1 MNQLKID
8 SMNKIYIVSS
18 ALLAMVSGVSL
29 SAQNLNPTVSVSRA
43 YEGSLMEVH
52 KPSQVMTV
60 PDSLLQFDLDFDYS
74 VFEKPYKGAYDFKPY
89 FLQMRPES
97 SGYNGNKFFLRAGA
111 GYQLRPAFDAVWE
124 PVRKGRFRMSVYGSH
139 HSYIGNYNQ
148 ITLDDKSNL
157 KRSGDKW
164 SGYDMYSNG
173 GVFGQAD
180 FSKAVLSFDA
190 DYLGIHTKDQ
200 ARSVG
205 YNSGNFNVRF
215 RSENPAEKYI
225 FYDVKLKY
233 SYARQGIETDN
244 VVNGTVYMNQSG
256 ANKPLGIS
264 DLDFVST
271 AGPVIDRYN
280 SVLVDLG
287 VGVTWYGGYMKTN
300 VGNVYVTPRY
310 VFKKDRWDVS
320 AGVRL
325 NFNISDKK
333 SGDALN
339 KNHGTLIYPDVHI
352 AFAPIKNNMNIY
364 FNVKG
369 GDYRNPYFDLKQRN
383 HFFMPYSGMSENSA
397 AHFDFNLGLEGSVW
411 SRLRYDLNVGFTS
424 FEKMPFDMA
433 TAVVTGDNQVWTSRL
448 NYLAGSSM
456 YSELKLQWESRNV
469 SIDSRF
475 RFNNQDVKKNNR
487 DTELYFK
494 PSVFTGY
501 IDATYNWKKRVF
513 AGVSAEL
520 ASRRKGRGCL
530 YAFTPDATF
539 GDTEVLRDMWI
550 PAWVNLGVHVEYAF
564 TQKMSFWVRGEN
576 LLNADI
582 QRTPFYTDGG
592 IGFTAGIC
600 LNL

>member
-1 MNQLKID
+1 
-8 SMNKIYIVSS
+8 MNKIYTVSS
-18 ALLAMVSGVSL
+18 ALLAMVYGLSV

-52 KPSQVMTV
+52 KPSQVMSV

-89 FLQMRPES
+89 FLQMRPQS
-97 SGYNGNKFFLRAGA
+97 SDYNGNKFFLRAGA

-148 ITLDDKSNL
+148 IAPDDKFNL
-157 KRSGDKW
+157 KRTGDKW

-173 GVFGQAD
+173 GAFGQVD

-215 RSENPAEKYI
+215 RSENPAEKYF
-225 FYDVKLKY
+225 FYDVKMKY
-233 SYARQGIETDN
+233 SYAQQGIETDN
-244 VVNGTVYMNQSG
+244 VVNGTVYMNESG
-256 ANKPLGIS
+256 VNDPLRIS
-264 DLDFVST
+264 DMDFAAT
-271 AGPVIDRYN
+271 MGPVLDRYN
-280 SVLVDLG
+280 SILVDAG
-287 VGVTWYGGYMKTN
+287 VGITWYGGYMKTN

-310 VFKKDRWDVS
+310 AFKKDRWDVS

-333 SGDALN
+333 SDAALN
-339 KNHGTLIYPDVHI
+339 KNHGALLYPDVHI
-352 AFAPIKNNMNIY
+352 AFSPIKNIMNVY
-364 FNVKG
+364 FNAKG
-369 GDYRNPYFDLKQRN
+369 GDYRNPYLDLKQKN
-383 HFFMPYSGMSENSA
+383 HFFMPYSGMSENTA
-397 AHFDFNLGLEGSVW
+397 TQFDVSLGLEGNVW
-411 SRLRYDLNVGFTS
+411 SRLRYDLKAGFTS
-424 FEKMPFDMA
+424 FEKMPFDMV
-433 TAVVTGDNQVWTSRL
+433 TAVVNDANPVWTNRL

-469 SIDSRF
+469 SVDSRF
-475 RFNNQDVKKNNR
+475 RFNDQDVKKKNR
-487 DTELYFK
+487 DNELYFK

-513 AGVSAEL
+513 AGVSAEC
-520 ASRRKGRGCL
+520 ASRRKGRGAQ
-530 YAFTPDATF
+530 YVVSSSEGSVTMD
-539 GDTEVLRDMWI
+539 VRDMWI
-550 PAWVNLGVHVEYAF
+550 PAWFNLGVHVEYAF
-564 TQKMSFWVRGEN
+564 TRKMSFWVRGEN

-582 QRTPFYTDGG
+582 QRTPFYTEGG

>member
-1 MNQLKID
+1 
-8 SMNKIYIVSS
+8 MNKIYTVSS
-18 ALLAMVSGVSL
+18 ALLAMISGLSV

-52 KPSQVMTV
+52 KPSQVMSV
-60 PDSLLQFDLDFDYS
+60 PDSLLRFDLDFDYS

-89 FLQMRPES
+89 FLQMRPQS
-97 SGYNGNKFFLRAGA
+97 SDYNGNKFFLRAGA

-148 ITLDDKSNL
+148 IAPDDKFNL
-157 KRSGDKW
+157 KRTGDKW

-173 GVFGQAD
+173 GAFGQVD

-215 RSENPAEKYI
+215 RSENPAEKYF
-225 FYDVKLKY
+225 FYDVKMKY
-233 SYARQGIETDN
+233 SYAQQGIETDN
-244 VVNGTVYMNQSG
+244 VVNGTVYMNESG
-256 ANKPLGIS
+256 VNDPLRIS
-264 DLDFVST
+264 DMDFAAT
-271 AGPVIDRYN
+271 MGPVLDRYN
-280 SVLVDLG
+280 SILVDAG
-287 VGVTWYGGYMKTN
+287 VGITWYGGYMKTN

-339 KNHGTLIYPDVHI
+339 KNHGIFLYPDVHI
-352 AFAPIKNNMNIY
+352 AFSPIKNIMNVY
-364 FNVKG
+364 FNAKG
-369 GDYRNPYFDLKQRN
+369 GDYRYPYLDLKQKN
-383 HFFMPYSGMSENSA
+383 HFFMPYSGMSENTA
-397 AHFDFNLGLEGSVW
+397 TQFDVSLGLEGNVW
-411 SRLRYDLNVGFTS
+411 SRLRYDLKAGFTS
-424 FEKMPFDMA
+424 FEKMPFDMV
-433 TAVVTGDNQVWTSRL
+433 TAVVKDSNPVWTNRL

-469 SIDSRF
+469 SVDSRF
-475 RFNNQDVKKNNR
+475 RFNDQDVKKKNR
-487 DTELYFK
+487 DKELYFK

-513 AGVSAEL
+513 AGVSAEC
-520 ASRRKGRGCL
+520 ASRRKGRGAQ
-530 YAFTPDATF
+530 YVVSSSEGSVTMD
-539 GDTEVLRDMWI
+539 VRDMWI
-550 PAWVNLGVHVEYAF
+550 PAWFNLGVHVEYAF
-564 TQKMSFWVRGEN
+564 TRKMSFWVRGEN

-582 QRTPFYTDGG
+582 QRTPFYTEGG

>member
-1 MNQLKID
+1 MKKIKID
-8 SMNKIYIVSS
+8 SMNKRYIVSS
-18 ALLAMVSGVSL
+18 ALLAMFFGVSVP
-29 SAQNLNPTVSVSRA
+29 AQNLNPTVSVSRA

-52 KPSQVMTV
+52 KPSQVMSV

-89 FLQMRPES
+89 FLQMKPQS
-97 SGYNGNKFFLRAGA
+97 SDYNGNKFFLRAGA

-148 ITLDDKSNL
+148 IALDDKFNL
-157 KRSGDKW
+157 KKTGDKW

-173 GVFGQAD
+173 GAFGQVD

-215 RSENPAEKYI
+215 RSENPAEKYF
-225 FYDVKLKY
+225 FYDVKMKY
-233 SYARQGIETDN
+233 SYAQQGIETDN
-244 VVNGTVYMNQSG
+244 VVNGTVYMNECG
-256 ANKPLGIS
+256 VNDPLRIS
-264 DLDFVST
+264 DMDFVAT
-271 AGPVIDRYN
+271 MGPVLDRYN
-280 SVLVDLG
+280 SVLVDAG
-287 VGVTWYGGYMKTN
+287 VGITWYGGYMKTN

-339 KNHGTLIYPDVHI
+339 KNHGALLYPDVHI
-352 AFAPIKNNMNIY
+352 AFSPIKNIMNVY
-364 FNVKG
+364 FRAKG
-369 GDYRNPYFDLKQRN
+369 GDYRNPYFDLKQKN
-383 HFFMPYSGMSENSA
+383 HFFMPYSGMSDNTA
-397 AHFDFNLGLEGSVW
+397 TQFDVSLGLEGNVW
-411 SRLRYDLNVGFTS
+411 SRLRYDLKLGFTS

-433 TAVVTGDNQVWTSRL
+433 TAVVKDGNPVWTSRL

-456 YSELKLQWESRNV
+456 YSELRLQWESRNV
-469 SIDSRF
+469 SVDSRF
-475 RFNNQDVKKNNR
+475 RFNDQDVKKKNR
-487 DTELYFK
+487 DNELYFK

-501 IDATYNWKKRVF
+501 IDATYNWRKRVF
-513 AGVSAEL
+513 AGVSAEC
-520 ASRRKGRGCL
+520 ASRRKGRGAQ
-530 YAFTPDATF
+530 YVFTSAESPVTMD
-539 GDTEVLRDMWI
+539 VCDMWI
-550 PAWVNLGVHVEYAF
+550 PAWFNLGVHVEYAF
-564 TQKMSFWVRGEN
+564 TRKMSFWVRGEN

-582 QRTPFYTDGG
+582 QRTPFYTEGG